1 MKRRLS
7 RDDRQGQAKLAVVI
21 VVSIAACLAAAL
33 TCGGLM
39 LLLLP
44 EVDQA
49 RATARRINSVGHL
62 KQIGIALHN
71 YHETYGSLPP
81 AYVADESGKPLHSW
95 RVLILPFL
103 ERSDLYDQYDFSEPW
118 DGPNNMVLI
127 HERPLTY
134 GNPQIIDEDSTTTTY
149 QAIAGPGTCFDP
161 TVPKMTFHDISDGT
175 ANTAMV
181 VENFGDPVV
190 WTQPDDTSPAD
201 FLTGETAIGA
211 HDGETLVMKADT
223 SIPVM
228 QQKDLPQLKAWTTR
242 AGGD

>member
-1 MKRRLS
+1 M
-7 RDDRQGQAKLAVVI
+7 VVI
-21 VVSIAACLAAAL
+21 AIVMVGCLAAAL

-81 AYVADESGKPLHSW
+81 AYISDEDGQPMHSW

-103 ERSDLYDQYDFSEPW
+103 ERSDLYNQYDFSEPW
-118 DGPNNMVLI
+118 DGPHNIGLI
-127 HERPLTY
+127 HKRPLTY
-134 GNPQIIDEDSTTTTY
+134 ENPQIIDEDSTTTTY

-161 TVPKMTFHDISDGT
+161 MVQKMTLHGITDGT

-181 VENFGDPVV
+181 VENFGEPVV
-190 WTQPDDTSPAD
+190 WTQPDDTSPES
-201 FLTGETAIGA
+201 FLAGESAIGA
-211 HDGETLVMKADT
+211 RDCETLVMKADT
-223 SIPVM
+223 SILTM
-228 QQKDLPQLKAWTTR
+228 QQSDLPKLKAWTTR
-242 AGGD
+242 AGDD